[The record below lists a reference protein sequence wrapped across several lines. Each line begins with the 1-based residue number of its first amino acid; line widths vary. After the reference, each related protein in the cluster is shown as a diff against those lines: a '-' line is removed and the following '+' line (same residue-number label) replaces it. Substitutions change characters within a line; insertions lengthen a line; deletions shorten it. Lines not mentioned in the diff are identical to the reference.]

1 MSTSVSSP
9 LRSPLALAII
19 NSTIAGNTA
28 TGDDFIAGALIESQP
43 SIGAYAMTLT
53 NTTVSSNSATTT
65 NASATLVAGGAL
77 IGIHT
82 SASLTLR
89 NSILS
94 ANSAMI
100 AGNAS
105 LTPDARIKAGVFGA
119 TSSLLGSAL
128 SGTNSGNGNVFTDAP
143 GLGPLANNG
152 GATRTMAL
160 LTGSGAIDAG
170 SNASA
175 VNAASQPLQTD
186 QTGFSR
192 IRNGIVDIG
201 AFEFP
206 GDHIFGDGFEL

>member
-1 MSTSVSSP
+1 MRLT
-9 LRSPLALAII
+9 LRAR
-19 NSTIAGNTA
+19 
-28 TGDDFIAGALIESQP
+28 
-43 SIGAYAMTLT
+43 
-53 NTTVSSNSATTT
+53 
-65 NASATLVAGGAL
+65 ASAVTITVNSNDDAAASTLCNLRDAIKAINNGNSVTVPTCV
-77 IGIHT
+77 GIHT

-105 LTPDARIKAGVFGA
+105 LMLDARIKAGVFGA
-119 TSSLLGSAL
+119 ASSLLGSAL
-128 SGTNSGNGNVFTDAP
+128 NGPNSGNGNVFTDAP

-152 GATRTMAL
+152 GATQTMAL
-160 LTGSGAIDAG
+160 LTGSLAIDAG
-170 SNASA
+170 SNALA

-192 IRNGIVDIG
+192 IRNGVVDIG

-206 GDHIFGDGFEL
+206 GDHIFGDGFEP

>member
-94 ANSAMI
+94 ANSATI

-105 LTPDARIKAGVFGA
+105 LAPDARIKAGVFGA
-119 TSSLLGSAL
+119 ASSLLGSAL